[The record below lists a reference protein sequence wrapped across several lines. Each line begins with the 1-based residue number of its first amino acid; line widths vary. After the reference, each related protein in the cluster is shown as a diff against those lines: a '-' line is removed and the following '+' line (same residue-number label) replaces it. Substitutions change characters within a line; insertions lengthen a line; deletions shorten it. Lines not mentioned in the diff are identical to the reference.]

1 MNKVAIIGSG
11 SFGVALSK
19 VLSNNNSNVYL
30 WSYFEEEAN
39 MLQQKREHVQ
49 KLPGVII
56 PDDVV
61 CTCDMGLALEDA
73 DMVVL
78 VVPSQVVRDTA
89 KRMSEYIKKGTIIV
103 CCSKGI
109 EQGTDCLL
117 PDVIVEE
124 IPQCRV
130 GVLSGPT
137 HAEEV
142 ARDIPTAIVAAS
154 RDMEVAEVIQ
164 DTFMTNFLRVYTNT
178 DLVGVSLGGALKN
191 IIALCAGIVD
201 GLNFGDNTK
210 AALMTRGMAEMVRL
224 GVALG
229 ASKETFGGLTGVGDL
244 IVTCT
249 SMHSRNRRAG
259 ILIGQGK
266 TPKQA
271 MDEVKM
277 VVEGITTTKGAYE
290 LARKLNISMPITEK
304 AYDILFNGVN
314 AKDAVYD
321 LMNRDRKSEVE
332 DFLVE

>member
-1 MNKVAIIGSG
+1 MNKIAIIGAG

-19 VLSNNNSNVYL
+19 VLSKDDNEVYL
-30 WSYFEEEAN
+30 WSYFEDEAL

-49 KLPGVII
+49 KLPNVII
-56 PDDVV
+56 PENVI
-61 CTCDMGLALEDA
+61 CTSDMKLTLDGA

-78 VVPSQVVRDTA
+78 VVPSQVVRQTA
-89 KRMSEYIKKGTIIV
+89 RNMSKYIKEGTIVV

-109 EQGTDCLL
+109 EQQTDCLL
-117 PDVIVEE
+117 TDVIEQE
-124 IPQCRV
+124 IPNCRV

-154 RDMEVAEVIQ
+154 KDLEVAEIIQ
-164 DTFMTNFLRVYTNT
+164 DTFMTEFLRVYTNT
-178 DLVGVSLGGALKN
+178 DVVGVQLGGALKN

-201 GLNFGDNTK
+201 GLNLGDNTK
-210 AALMTRGMAEMVRL
+210 AALMTRGMAEIVRL
-224 GVALG
+224 GVSLG
-229 ASKETFGGLTGVGDL
+229 ASKETFLGLTGIGDL

-290 LARKLNISMPITEK
+290 LSQKLNVSMPITQK
-304 AYDILFNGVN
+304 AYDILFNNV
-314 AKDAVYD
+314 DAREAVKE
-321 LMNRDRKSEVE
+321 LMNRDKKSEVE
-332 DFLVE
+332 DFLD